1 MSTTLNNLTPYSLG
15 IAAVNLELG
24 TDILTVYPQSILP
37 MRDGEV
43 IDAMEETSQTIT
55 DSFGRTSSVK
65 ISTSNAIKAKWYCQD
80 PNLMTPP
87 NVRRGAKVMLWR
99 QANTDYFYWS
109 TTTNTDNYQKLEERV
124 YGYSNTKNESVD
136 HTKDPNATWTQGVS
150 TLRKEVNLIH
160 TTKSDG
166 EQWAYDINVN
176 AKEGFIVLKD
186 DIDNMIRIDSKNH
199 IIRLQTT
206 DGAFI
211 EINKRNINIG
221 CDNMSTV
228 ADSTISEKSTNK
240 TGNYSAGW
248 DTETPVHSQLGN
260 YNITGGITGSPG
272 SGGSG
277 FTITG
282 DINQIGSITSTED
295 HKAGGI
301 SLMHHHHTCSAG
313 ESGEPH

>member
-1 MSTTLNNLTPYSLG
+1 MAELNNLTPYSLG

-55 DSFGRTSSVK
+55 DSFGRTSTVK

-186 DIDNMIRIDSKNH
+186 DIDNMIRIDS
-199 IIRLQTT
+199 
-206 DGAFI
+206 
-211 EINKRNINIG
+211 
-221 CDNMSTV
+221 
-228 ADSTISEKSTNK
+228 
-240 TGNYSAGW
+240 
-248 DTETPVHSQLGN
+248 
-260 YNITGGITGSPG
+260 
-272 SGGSG
+272 
-277 FTITG
+277 
-282 DINQIGSITSTED
+282 
-295 HKAGGI
+295 
-301 SLMHHHHTCSAG
+301 
-313 ESGEPH
+313 